1 MRSTFGGLSIGI
13 SALFAQQRALD
24 VTGHNISNIN
34 TPGYT
39 RQLISHKAAVH
50 TNIGRSGNMNMM
62 QVGTGVSVQSIKQYR
77 DDFLDN
83 KLIRENREFGYWSNR
98 SASFEELEAIFD
110 ESSDQG
116 IQSVMNGFWNS
127 WEQLSKPAG
136 NITARALV
144 KESSIAFVETVKNLD
159 HMLNS
164 YRKNKDAEIIESV
177 HKINNIVKKVADL
190 NMQIKKIEANN
201 GSVANDFR
209 DERWKLVN
217 ELSTM
222 AKIQVYDSDTIN
234 IALEGR
240 LIVDDIF
247 YQEIDIVPDHTMNG
261 FVQLEWKNTQDKLI
275 MTGGGLKALFES
287 RDGLVKG
294 YRDRVDELVRGLAA
308 EVNAIHIQGFG
319 IKDGVSRSLFINA
332 HDGTSSNINLQN
344 IAFNPA
350 LNDFDN
356 IATGETPNSI
366 EDNRIA
372 LKIANVRSKQFFTNK
387 QYVGNTTDARFNFDE
402 FYRSLVLDLG
412 NEGREAATA
421 ADSQRMMVDQIEH
434 RRQAM
439 GAVSI
444 DEEMSNLIRYEH
456 SYNAASRVV
465 NAMDEMLDVIVNKI
479 GLGGR

>member
-1 MRSTFGGLSIGI
+1 MRSTFGGLSIGV

-39 RQLISHKAAVH
+39 RQLISHKASH
-50 TNIGRSGNMNMM
+50 HNNIGRSGNMNMM

-77 DDFLDN
+77 DEFLDN
-83 KLIRENREFGYWSNR
+83 KLIRENKDYGYWSR
-98 SASFEELEAIFD
+98 KSASFEELEAIFD

-127 WEQLSKPAG
+127 WEQVTKPGG

-144 KESSIAFVETVKNLD
+144 KESAIAFVETVKNLD

-164 YRKNKDAEIIESV
+164 YRKYKDAEIVENA
-177 HKINNIVKKVADL
+177 HRINTIVKQVAGL
-190 NMQIKKIEANN
+190 NQEIKRIEAHN
-201 GSVANDFR
+201 GAVANDFR

-217 ELSTM
+217 ELSIL

-240 LIVDDIF
+240 LIVDDIH
-247 YQEIDIVPDHTMNG
+247 YQELRIVPDHHNNG
-261 FVQLEWKNTQDKLI
+261 FVQLEWKNTNDKLL
-275 MTGGGLKALFES
+275 MSGGAMKALFDS
-287 RDGLVKG
+287 RDGVVKG
-294 YRDRVDELVRGLAA
+294 YRDRVDELVRGLAG
-308 EVNAIHIQGFG
+308 EVNAIHMQGFG

-332 HDGTSSNINLQN
+332 HDGTSSGINLSN
-344 IAFNPA
+344 IAFNPE

-356 IATGETPNSI
+356 IATALAPNNI
-366 EDNRIA
+366 EDNRLA
-372 LKIANVRSKQFFTNK
+372 LKIANLRYKQFFTGK
-387 QYVGNTTDARFNFDE
+387 EYVGEVADARFSFDE
-402 FYRSLVLDLG
+402 FYRALILDLG
-412 NEGREAATA
+412 NEGREAAIA
-421 ADSQRMMVDQIEH
+421 ADSQQMLVEQIEH

-465 NAMDEMLDVIVNKI
+465 NAMDEMIDVIVNKI
-479 GLGGR
+479 GLSGR